1 MAVKYRL
8 DILGACRLVSPAG
21 ATVEFRTRK
30 AKCLLGL
37 VALSPDCT
45 ISRERLAAMLWDPA
59 PDEQARASL
68 RQCLREIREVIGDE
82 AAEFLVA
89 DRLQVRLD
97 THLVNVDALELIEGL
112 QAAESDLT
120 SAVRLGHLWRG
131 ELFGDTVPAAPMFE
145 AWVQVERS
153 RLRTLVSGRL
163 TDHLEACIAKGDYTK
178 AELAEEL
185 LRIEPSHELAHQYLM
200 RFHALRG
207 DQAAALRQYSLL
219 DRVLA
224 DELDSEPSREST
236 DLLVAIKRGDLA
248 VGKEQPA
255 GRPASLVA
263 VERKGPPTI
272 AIRPPLTRSNDSER
286 DYLADGFADLT
297 RVCLSKFRCW
307 IILSWPSSGF
317 DSMAKIDYPAL
328 NTAIGADYVIDSVL
342 DWRQSQG
349 RLYISLIDC
358 RDGGQVWS
366 DVLNVNEQELQI
378 VGNTVAGAIASNLAS
393 RINHIALLRYARSTP
408 GNAAAYDMW
417 LKGHQLSRLW
427 SREADTEAIK
437 LFSQAIE
444 LDPGLACSYA
454 SLASVLNTQCMVR
467 PGYAEEEADRKR
479 AFELAQN
486 AISLDPFDSRNHI
499 TMAWSWLQA
508 GSYERA
514 ESHFKLAVDL
524 NPFDSETLI
533 ASAMGMALLGHIE
546 QAKAWAEAAVKLNPL
561 HPGYFT
567 GYLASIRYLSG
578 ELQETIKLVSL
589 NPDVFP
595 ETLAWAAAA
604 NAKLGNK
611 DQACAF
617 YGRFLEQISQTWEG
631 RDKPPKWESLSNWM
645 LRAVPFGWAE
655 GRKQFESG
663 LLQARS
669 LYEDMPRS
677 SLTGTSS

>member
-1 MAVKYRL
+1 
-8 DILGACRLVSPAG
+8 
-21 ATVEFRTRK
+21 
-30 AKCLLGL
+30 
-37 VALSPDCT
+37 
-45 ISRERLAAMLWDPA
+45 MLWDPA

-68 RQCLREIREVIGDE
+68 RQCLREIRDVLGE
-82 AAEFLVA
+82 AAPDLLVA

-97 THLVNVDALELIEGL
+97 TSLVSVDALELIAGL
-112 QAAESDLT
+112 QPAESELN
-120 SAVRLGHLWRG
+120 SAVRLGRLWRG
-131 ELFGDTVPAAPMFE
+131 ELFGDTVPAAPVFE

-153 RLRTLVSGRL
+153 RLRTLVSSRL
-163 TDHLEACIAKGDYTK
+163 TDHLEERIGVNDFSHS
-178 AELAEEL
+178 ELAEEL

-200 RFHALRG
+200 RFHAQRG
-207 DQAAALRQYSLL
+207 DQAASLRQYALL
-219 DRVLA
+219 NRVLA

-236 DLLVAIKRGDLA
+236 DLLVAIKRGD
-248 VGKEQPA
+248 
-255 GRPASLVA
+255 VA
-263 VERKGPPTI
+263 LGNELPPPQAAAPERKGPPAI
-272 AIRPPLTRSNDSER
+272 AIRPPLTRSNDATH

-297 RVCLSKFRCW
+297 KVCLSKFRCW
-307 IILSWPSSGF
+307 IILSWPSTGF
-317 DSMAKIDYPAL
+317 DSETKIDFPAL
-328 NTAIGADYVIDSVL
+328 RAAVGADYVIDSVL
-342 DWRQSQG
+342 DWRQPQG
-349 RLYISLIDC
+349 RLYISLVDC

-366 DVLNVNEQELQI
+366 DVLNVSEQELQS
-378 VGNTVAGAIASNLAS
+378 VGNTVAGAVASNLAS

-427 SREADTEAIK
+427 NREADAQAVK

-454 SLASVLNTQCMVR
+454 SLASVLNTQGMIR
-467 PGYAEEEADRKR
+467 PGYRGEDADRKR
-479 AFELAQN
+479 AFSFAQN

-508 GSYERA
+508 GSGERA

-533 ASAMGMALLGHIE
+533 ASAMGMAFLGHIG
-546 QAKAWAEAAVKLNPL
+546 QAREWAEAAVKLNPL

-578 ELQETIKLVSL
+578 DLAETIRLVAL

-604 NAKLGNK
+604 HAKLGN
-611 DQACAF
+611 AEGAAAF
-617 YGRFLEQISQTWEG
+617 YAKFLEQIAGMWEG
-631 RDKPPKWESLSNWM
+631 DSRPPRWEELYAWL
-645 LRAVPFGWAE
+645 LRALPFGFE
-655 GRKQFESG
+655 TGRKEFESG

-669 LYEDMPRS
+669 LHEDMPRS

>member
-1 MAVKYRL
+1 MSDKYRL
-8 DILGACRLVSPAG
+8 DILGTCRLTSSGGSVI
-21 ATVEFRTRK
+21 EFRTRK
-30 AKCLLGL
+30 AKCLLGI

-45 ISRERLAAMLWDPA
+45 ISRERLASMLWDPA

-68 RQCLREIREVIGDE
+68 RQCLREIRDVMGEESPDVLI
-82 AAEFLVA
+82 A

-97 THLVNVDALELIEGL
+97 TASVTVDALELIEGL
-112 QAAESDLT
+112 KPAESDIGL
-120 SAVRLGHLWRG
+120 AVKLGRLWRG

-153 RLRTLVSGRL
+153 RLRTLVSSRL
-163 TDHLEACIAKGDYTK
+163 TDHLESCIHAGDFNRS
-178 AELAEEL
+178 ELAEEL

-200 RFHALRG
+200 RFHAQRG
-207 DQAAALRQYSLL
+207 DQAASLRQYALL
-219 DRVLA
+219 NRVLA

-248 VGKEQPA
+248 LGNEAPRPQPA
-255 GRPASLVA
+255 LP
-263 VERKGPPTI
+263 ERKGPPTI
-272 AIRPPLTRSNDSER
+272 TIRPPLTRSNDSAR

-297 RVCLSKFRCW
+297 KVCLSKFRCW

-317 DSMAKIDYPAL
+317 DSQAKIDYPAL
-328 NTAIGADYVIDSVL
+328 HAAIGADYVIDSVL
-342 DWRQSQG
+342 DWRQPQG

-366 DVLNVNEQELQI
+366 DVLNVNEQELQS
-378 VGNTVAGAIASNLAS
+378 VGNTVAGAVASNLAS

-427 SREADTEAIK
+427 NREADEQAIR
-437 LFSQAIE
+437 LFGQAIE

-454 SLASVLNTQCMVR
+454 SLAAVLNTQGMIR
-467 PGYAEEEADRKR
+467 PGYADENADKKR

-508 GSYERA
+508 GSGERA

-524 NPFDSETLI
+524 NPYDSETLI
-533 ASAMGMALLGHIE
+533 ASAMGLAFLGHIE
-546 QAKAWAEAAVKLNPL
+546 RARDWAEAAVKLNPL

-578 ELQETIKLVSL
+578 DLQETIRLVSL

-604 NAKLGNK
+604 HAKLGH
-611 DQACAF
+611 AEEASSF
-617 YGRFLEQISQTWEG
+617 FGRFVNQVGDMWEG
-631 RDKPPKWESLSNWM
+631 KSKPPRWDDLSAWL
-645 LRAVPFGWAE
+645 LRALPFGFDA
-655 GRKQFESG
+655 GRKDFESG
-663 LLQARS
+663 LLRARS